1 MNRSSVVFIGV
12 LTWIA
17 SENVKEKSQTESPEE
32 EFSGTSILWTLKRRL
47 MPTYCCLFK
56 EDTDWAVQAS
66 PGRKLAMDK
75 SIHSADQQ
83 QGVESAASSVVL
95 LTKRKMKF

>member
-1 MNRSSVVFIGV
+1 MNRSSVIFIGV

-17 SENVKEKSQTESPEE
+17 SENVKEKSQTENPEE

-47 MPTYCCLFK
+47 MPTYCCLSK
-56 EDTDWAVQAS
+56 EYTDCAVQAS

-75 SIHSADQQ
+75 YTNSADQQ

>member
-32 EFSGTSILWTLKRRL
+32 EEFSGTSMWWTLKRRL
-47 MPTYCCLFK
+47 IPTYCCLSE

-75 SIHSADQQ
+75 
-83 QGVESAASSVVL
+83 
-95 LTKRKMKF
+95 

>member
-17 SENVKEKSQTESPEE
+17 SETVKEEPQTESPEE
-32 EFSGTSILWTLKRRL
+32 EFSVWWTLKRRL
-47 MPTYCCLFK
+47 LPTHCRLSK
-56 EDTDWAVQAS
+56 EDTEWAVQAS
-66 PGRKLAMDK
+66 PRRKFAMNK
-75 SIHSADQQ
+75 YTNSADQQ
-83 QGVESAASSVVL
+83 WGVESAARSEVL